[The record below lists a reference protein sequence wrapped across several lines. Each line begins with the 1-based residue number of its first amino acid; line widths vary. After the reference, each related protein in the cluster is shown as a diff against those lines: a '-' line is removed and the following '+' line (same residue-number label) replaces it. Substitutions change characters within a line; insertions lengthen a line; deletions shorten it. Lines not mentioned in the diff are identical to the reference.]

1 MTMNSACAAAAAT
14 TAGSSSGQSHRAT
27 NNALAALLRERGIPF
42 AFTTGYDDRALPG
55 RFADI
60 PRIEKPFLNHFLGAV
75 LDRLLTSA
83 L

>member
-14 TAGSSSGQSHRAT
+14 TAGSSSGPSHGAT

-42 AFTTGYDDRALPG
+42 AFTTGYDDRALPE

-60 PRIEKPFLNHFLGAV
+60 PGSRSPF
-75 LDRLLTSA
+75 
-83 L
+83 